1 MAADKKTESK
11 ASDEHRQKK
20 RSAGR
25 LQNPKVGDE
34 DSIREKILH
43 SFDKFEVQAVNDLD
57 KILAMRREMAL
68 GTGKFKGVGIKDQ
81 YKAQDFVIATAEQA
95 LERIC
100 EETVPEVGKVVED
113 EVTEDKPKQ
122 VVSLINY

>member
-1 MAADKKTESK
+1 MAAIESK
-11 ASDEHRQKK
+11 ASDNQRQKK

-25 LQNPKVGDE
+25 LANPKVGDE
-34 DSIREKILH
+34 ESIREKILH

-81 YKAQDFVIATAEQA
+81 YKAQDFVITTAEQA

-100 EETVPEVGKVVED
+100 AETVAEKVQEVEEEIVED
-113 EVTEDKPKQ
+113 N
-122 VVSLINY
+122 VVSFS